1 MILTL
6 TFYFLA
12 GVMYDVLLTLYY
24 MAVTEKRV
32 GSSFIWSVIANLYS
46 YTVIYFLIL
55 SPNFV
60 YQLIAYSFGGGLGT
74 ALITY
79 YKKKKE
85 LDILKL
91 K

>member
-12 GVMYDVLLTLYY
+12 GVAYDILLTLYY

-32 GSSFIWSVIANLYS
+32 GSSFVWSVIANLYS
-46 YTVIYFLIL
+46 YTIIYFLIL

-60 YQLIAYSFGGGLGT
+60 YQLISYSIGGGIGT